1 MFERRIICLKEGFN
15 WNIKGVDNLIN
26 HELMKSLEYKGEYGV
41 RYKCAN
47 CKHLMVQITVKKNRA
62 ISCLNALKLMDT
74 IIFAEIMKRKLRIHY
89 HQNSTLMIVYL

>member
-1 MFERRIICLKEGFN
+1 MKEGFN

-47 CKHLMVQITVKKNRA
+47 CKHFNGTNYSEK
-62 ISCLNALKLMDT
+62 
-74 IIFAEIMKRKLRIHY
+74 E
-89 HQNSTLMIVYL
+89 